1 MNFVMQTDERISLL
15 FWGATGDHCN
25 PKKEEKMPYMCFKK
39 VIELNLIN
47 IKTPGR
53 QKYCPSR
60 KRIRLSRFS
69 GWGKDSYRGAAPAT
83 CRHTV
88 THSDTQRH
96 AKKQQTS

>member
-1 MNFVMQTDERISLL
+1 MNFVMQTDERIPLL
-15 FWGATGDHCN
+15 FEGATGDHCN

-47 IKTPGR
+47 IKTPSR

-69 GWGKDSYRGAAPAT
+69 GWGKISYRVDST
-83 CRHTV
+83 TKCNTV
-88 THSDTQRH
+88 VQR
-96 AKKQQTS
+96 